1 MSDSVSASVVDLAT
15 LSAEDFETLAGQ
27 IIRVHAADGAL
38 DCVLESVQRNPFPS
52 GRAQGGF
59 SLQLLGPLAPAFQ
72 QGQHQFD
79 HPAARAAGA
88 VSDADGA
95 RSAGHALRD
104 HLQLSVAVGRVR
116 CSDGLPLAFD
126 RLPHH

>member
-27 IIRVHAADGAL
+27 IIRVHAADGVL
-38 DCVLESVQRNPFPS
+38 DCVLERVQRNPFPS

-79 HPAARAAGA
+79 HPQLGPLVLFLTPTAREAQGM
-88 VSDADGA
+88 
-95 RSAGHALRD
+95 RYEII
-104 HLQLSVAVGRVR
+104 
-116 CSDGLPLAFD
+116 FN
-126 RLPHH
+126 